1 MIGKQLIAIS
11 LAFVTASAAAQDM
24 SAVWEQTKG
33 LLEESSSQKKNL
45 DPLYTLQPELRWTAS
60 LGGTGI
66 RMGADLHSD
75 IQATLVVGEGE
86 PQMTNVSLQTELKKR
101 LYKKVV
107 LGISYGDLGLDLGF
121 EVGNVGPKRNSYVDF
136 GTVASYYG
144 ARIQYFKTHGYVD
157 GTLDFELED
166 IPSIK
171 LTSETPSQ
179 VRELSIDGFYA
190 FNRRKFVYTASY
202 GGRIVQ
208 RKSVGSWMVAA
219 KYLRGD
225 FALNDKTLVQGL
237 DGLNRYVTRQ
247 THVGAGYSY
256 NWVPLHRDPK
266 DARSWKGLQN
276 LTVNVTAVPMVS
288 LINHIYTEKG
298 SGRAKFRTRHTGH
311 MAFSPTFRTG
321 VCYAWDRYYVSL
333 QAEYNRFGFH
343 GADTEIQ
350 GEDGQPRTVSTRGV
364 FYDLTGKVQLN
375 VRF

>member
-219 KYLRGD
+219 KYLQGD
-225 FALNDKTLVQGL
+225 FSLANAGL
-237 DGLNRYVTRQ
+237 SDILDDLSRYSTKQ
-247 THVGAGYSY
+247 FHVGAGYSY
-256 NWVPLHRDPK
+256 NWVVLHQDPRDG
-266 DARSWKGLQN
+266 RSWKGLQN
-276 LTVNVTAVPMVS
+276 LTVNLTALPMVS
-288 LINHIYTEKG
+288 LSNNIYTERG
-298 SGRAKFRTRHTGH
+298 IGRVKTRTRHAGS
-311 MAFSPTFRTG
+311 MAFSPTVRVG
-321 VCYAWDRYYVSL
+321 ACYAWDRYYVTV
-333 QAEYNRFGFH
+333 QAYYNRFGFR
-343 GADTEIQ
+343 GANSVIVEDD
-350 GEDGQPRTVSTRGV
+350 GEARAVNTRGV
-364 FYDLTGKVQLN
+364 FYDLTAKVQLN